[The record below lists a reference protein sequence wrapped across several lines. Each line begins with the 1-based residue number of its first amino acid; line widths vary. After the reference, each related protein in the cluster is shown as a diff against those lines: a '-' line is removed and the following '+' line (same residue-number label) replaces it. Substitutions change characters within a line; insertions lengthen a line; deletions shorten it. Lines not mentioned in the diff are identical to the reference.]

1 MDEYIKR
8 LERFIDEES
17 LKKRINALIYNDSFM
32 QQQWHEAQSLKEWQ
46 AIKSDA
52 DVRKLIKFF
61 ENAVNFSPNGKDRNE
76 HLAYMLIAQYKAFRG
91 IRKWLQCGGKTSML
105 YSSSFPILTEDIVEE
120 IIAKMTA
127 LIEQI

>member
-1 MDEYIKR
+1 MDEHIKR

-17 LKKRINALIYNDSFM
+17 LKKRINTLIHNDSFM

-46 AIKSDA
+46 EIKSDV

-61 ENAVNFSPNGKDRNE
+61 ENAVNSSPKGKDRNE
-76 HLAYMLIAQYKAFRG
+76 YLAYILIAQYKASRG
-91 IRKWLQCGGKTSML
+91 IRKWLQCRGKTSVIS
-105 YSSSFPILTEDIVEE
+105 YGFPILTEDIVED

-127 LIEQI
+127 IIEQI